1 MTILKRTVIVI
12 FCISLLIFIVAVVKE
27 LISSDSSIPEI
38 TSDRDVLEVPCNYT
52 ESQLLE
58 GLSAYDQDD
67 GDLTSKIVVG
77 SMSRFNTSEP
87 LVFTEREG
95 NSTLLKERI
104 IANDIIDGEISESVI
119 NTSSDIN
126 YSVAGTY
133 HSTYEVSNSFGDTS
147 TIELPVHI
155 IKSENNQIDIKLTQG
170 IIYINTGDTID
181 AADYI
186 ESVTSAQGRTLHRVV
201 KIESN
206 VDNTTPGVYEIHYSA
221 SYSGTNGETWL
232 TVVVQ

>member
-1 MTILKRTVIVI
+1 MNFLEILCY
-12 FCISLLIFIVAVVKE
+12 FCNFA
-27 LISSDSSIPEI
+27 SIP
-38 TSDRDVLEVPCNYT
+38 
-52 ESQLLE
+52 
-58 GLSAYDQDD
+58 
-67 GDLTSKIVVG
+67 
-77 SMSRFNTSEP
+77 
-87 LVFTEREG
+87 
-95 NSTLLKERI
+95 
-104 IANDIIDGEISESVI
+104 
-119 NTSSDIN
+119 
-126 YSVAGTY
+126 
-133 HSTYEVSNSFGDTS
+133 SFGDTS

>member
-1 MTILKRTVIVI
+1 MH
-12 FCISLLIFIVAVVKE
+12 F
-27 LISSDSSIPEI
+27 SDYHAP
-38 TSDRDVLEVPCNYT
+38 
-52 ESQLLE
+52 
-58 GLSAYDQDD
+58 
-67 GDLTSKIVVG
+67 
-77 SMSRFNTSEP
+77 RFNTSEP

-104 IANDIIDGEISESVI
+104 IANDIIDGEINESII
-119 NTSSDIN
+119 NTSNDIN

-133 HSTYEVSNSFGDTS
+133 HSVYEVSNSFGDTS

-170 IIYINTGDTID
+170 IIYINPGETID

-186 ESVTSAQGRTLHRVV
+186 ESVTSAQGRALHRVV

-206 VDNTTPGVYEIHYSA
+206 VDNTTPGIYEIHYRA
-221 SYSGTNGETWL
+221 SYSGTSGETWL